1 MDKMVQCIF
10 KKGNVQ
16 QTAWVDKKQGLK
28 IGAKVELKSEKEGDE
43 NGWEVIEMGKEMDS
57 NYVHERSRDYMRTRK
72 ASDI

>member
-10 KKGNVQ
+10 KKGNVE

-28 IGAKVELKSEKEGDE
+28 IGSKVELKSETEGNEKE
-43 NGWEVIEMGKEMDS
+43 WEVIEMGKEMDS
-57 NYVHERSRDYMRTRK
+57 NYVHEHSRDYTRTRQ